1 MDTIFT
7 LRGLVREDTEI
18 SNEMTWSE
26 INTAAL
32 RLNVLSD
39 IDPNKFFIG
48 RERRADLVIYN
59 ARCL

>member
-18 SNEMTWSE
+18 SNEMACGE

-32 RLNVLSD
+32 PLNVPKHRSEQVLHRQG
-39 IDPNKFFIG
+39 K
-48 RERRADLVIYN
+48 A
-59 ARCL
+59 C

>member
-18 SNEMTWSE
+18 SNEMGRVE

-32 RLNVLSD
+32 RLNVLRHRSEQVLHRQG
-39 IDPNKFFIG
+39 K
-48 RERRADLVIYN
+48 A
-59 ARCL
+59 C